1 MNEKRPDPEKLLER
15 AQQEASQE
23 QRGKFKIYLGAAPG
37 VGKTYTMLQDALEKR
52 KQGFD
57 VVIGIVETHGRKE
70 IDAFLEKFEILP
82 RQDMDYHGKSL
93 TEFDL
98 DAALKRNPGLIL
110 VDEMAHTNVTG
121 VRHAKRWQD
130 IKELLDR
137 GIDVYT
143 TLNIQHI
150 ESLNDIVSKI
160 IQARIKE
167 TVPDFMLESADTVE
181 LVDLPPEDLIKR
193 LAEGKVY
200 FPEQAVLAKDNF
212 FRKDNLI
219 ALRDLALRVTAELIE
234 TQVLLYR
241 QGQDLKRILLG
252 REKILVCVGH
262 GLEST
267 KLIRVAKRM
276 AISMQAEWIAVHVD
290 TAKLNLTEEERNK
303 AIQHLHFAE
312 RLGAETRILTGND
325 IVKEI
330 MSFAREQ
337 NVTLIVLWKQVRSRF
352 RDLFYRRLADEIVRQ
367 SGEINVYIIT
377 PNLIEKTETSKFP
390 KIKLSDKNLS
400 WLNVGIAVGMAVI
413 ATGLNFLIYP
423 LLPISNLIMM
433 YLLAVTVVA
442 SFGRIVPSV
451 LVSVLSVMAFDFF
464 FVPPFYSFA
473 VADIRYIFTLPIM
486 LLVALII
493 SNLTIFV
500 RRQADSARSAERHT
514 AALHTLS
521 RQLASVRGVDKLLNI
536 ATAYLGEI
544 FDSHVLVLLPEDNNK
559 HNKLLIKA
567 CYGAEHSHGHS
578 DGKLLNEKEQ
588 SVAQWVFDLGQMAGL
603 GTDTLS
609 FSKAL
614 YIPLSAPVGTIGV
627 LRIQPVKA
635 RYLFTPEQMHLLQF
649 CVNQIALALEAEINL
664 I

>member
-37 VGKTYTMLQDALEKR
+37 VGKTYTMLQDAIEKR

-70 IDAFLEKFEILP
+70 IDAFLEKFEVLP
-82 RQDMDYHGKSL
+82 RQKIDYHGKSL

-110 VDEMAHTNVTG
+110 MDEMAHTNVTG

-212 FRKDNLI
+212 FRRDNLI

-241 QGQDLKRILLG
+241 QGQDLKRVLLG

-262 GLEST
+262 GLETT

-276 AISMQAEWIAVHVD
+276 AISMQSEWIAVHVD

-312 RLGAETRILTGND
+312 TLGAETRILTGND

-330 MSFAREQ
+330 MNFAREQ
-337 NVTLIVLWKQVRSRF
+337 NITVIVLWKQVRSRF
-352 RDLFYRRLADEIVRQ
+352 RDLFYRRLADEIVRH

-377 PNLIEKTETSKFP
+377 PNLIEKTGTNKFP
-390 KIKLSDKNLS
+390 KIKFSDRNLS
-400 WLNVGIAVGMAVI
+400 WRNVGIAIGMVFI

-473 VADIRYIFTLPIM
+473 IADIRYIFTLPIM

-500 RRQADSARSAERHT
+500 RRQADSARFAERHT

-544 FDSHVLVLLPEDNNK
+544 FDSQVLVLLPEDNNK
-559 HNKLLIKA
+559 HKQLLIKA
-567 CYGAEHSHGHS
+567 CYGTDHRYGE
-578 DGKLLNEKEQ
+578 LLNEKEQ

-603 GTDTLS
+603 GTDTLA

-614 YIPLSAPVGTIGV
+614 YIPLSAPIGTIGV
-627 LRIQPVKA
+627 LRIQPVKTG
-635 RYLFTPEQMHLLQF
+635 YLFTPEQMHLLQF
-649 CVNQIALALEAEINL
+649 CVNQIALTLEAEINL